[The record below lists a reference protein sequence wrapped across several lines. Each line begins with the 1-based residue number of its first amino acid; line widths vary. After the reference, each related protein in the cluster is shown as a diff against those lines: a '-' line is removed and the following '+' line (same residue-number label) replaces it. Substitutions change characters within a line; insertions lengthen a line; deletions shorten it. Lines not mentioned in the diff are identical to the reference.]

1 MERITLDLQT
11 LSLFNGVNETM
22 EIRTPSG
29 QIIGHFTPIVAPS
42 RSDEELLAEAGITV
56 EELKQR
62 GNLNEK
68 GYTMAQVLEC
78 LSTLDAEI
86 NRRQAAGERP
96 LTDDEAGAFVLSVG
110 ERL

>member
-1 MERITLDLQT
+1 VE
-11 LSLFNGVNETM
+11 SKETV

-29 QIIGHFTPIVAPS
+29 ELVGPFTPAAAPS
-42 RSDEELLAEAGITV
+42 RTDEELLAEAGITL

-62 GNLNEK
+62 DDFNGK
-68 GYTMAQVLEC
+68 GYTMAQVLQC
-78 LSTLDAEI
+78 LAALEAEI

-96 LTDDEAGAFVLSVG
+96 LTDDEAEAFVLSVG